1 MAAIEDEFAAL
12 VVDGAAQAD
21 DAGGAAGG
29 ELIHFQG
36 GVEGVSGEDGGEEAG
51 GLFEEGLEG
60 FFYHVGEEAG
70 AGGGLDGD
78 LVAVGEE
85 IGEAVAA
92 AEFTV
97 VVDGVVVAGGGL
109 EGEEDRLCHG
119 AAGEGEAFAYGE
131 ILEPAL
137 LGDEAV
143 LGGVELGHGRLQCA
157 NRRVERAAGDGGL
170 AKGSAAASGV
180 VVALVFAPGPGG
192 CGRGQGG
199 EEKGDTCLG
208 AEEHGARRSGWRR
221 AWEVGRVGKERILAT
236 HSS

>member
-21 DAGGAAGG
+21 DASGAAGG

-36 GVEGVSGEDGGEEAG
+36 GVERVSGEDGGEEAR

-60 FFYHVGEEAG
+60 FFDHVGEEAG

-109 EGEEDRLCHG
+109 EGEEDRLGHG
-119 AAGEGEAFAYGE
+119 AAGEGEAYANGE

-143 LGGVELGHGRLQCA
+143 LGGIEGGHGWI
-157 NRRVERAAGDGGL
+157 
-170 AKGSAAASGV
+170 
-180 VVALVFAPGPGG
+180 PGG
-192 CGRGQGG
+192 
-199 EEKGDTCLG
+199 E
-208 AEEHGARRSGWRR
+208 ARVFR
-221 AWEVGRVGKERILAT
+221 VGRVGDKGVFGGRV
-236 HSS
+236 

>member
-1 MAAIEDEFAAL
+1 MAAVEDEFAAL

-21 DAGGAAGG
+21 DSGGAVGG

-36 GVEGVSGEDGGEEAG
+36 GVERVSGEDGGEEAG
-51 GLFEEGLEG
+51 GLFEEGFQG
-60 FFYHVGEEAG
+60 FLDHVGEEAG

-109 EGEEDRLCHG
+109 EGEEDRLGHG
-119 AAGEGEAFAYGE
+119 ATGEGEAFAYGE

-143 LGGVELGHGRLQCA
+143 LGWVEGGHGVGFSGDCA
-157 NRRVERAAGDGGL
+157 
-170 AKGSAAASGV
+170 
-180 VVALVFAPGPGG
+180 
-192 CGRGQGG
+192 
-199 EEKGDTCLG
+199 
-208 AEEHGARRSGWRR
+208 
-221 AWEVGRVGKERILAT
+221 
-236 HSS
+236 